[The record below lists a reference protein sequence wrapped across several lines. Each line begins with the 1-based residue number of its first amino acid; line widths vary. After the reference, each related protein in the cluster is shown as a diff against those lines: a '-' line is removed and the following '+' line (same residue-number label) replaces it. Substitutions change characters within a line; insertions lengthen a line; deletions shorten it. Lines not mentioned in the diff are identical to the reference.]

1 MSDEQTITAST
12 DETAPLSTTT
22 DGPAPPTVARP
33 RLNLS
38 SASSRKGGKSM
49 FGLVLGTLNKAKIE
63 EKQRDASEAVKKRQM
78 IEKRLQAK
86 LRNETEEVRKA
97 EESKKDK
104 TLATRK
110 EEELGVRLSVYKLR
124 RVRFPLLSNF
134 LLTSDVIS
142 DDSTMDTE
150 AKTQDEPQSE
160 AQITAKI
167 LSKASAQRSQPPPL
181 YYLPKILLPAQE
193 AFLRKRKE
201 EVTSAAATEWSLF
214 AAERDAGVKEIQLLR
229 QKVLA
234 AQSKSEIDAG
244 GDADAEMNVDGDGSG
259 EGRNAGNGVEETKGA
274 DGAMDI
280 DTKPTQPENEGDDA
294 VEY

>member
-1 MSDEQTITAST
+1 MSDEQAITAAVDEVAPSPTAT
-12 DETAPLSTTT
+12 D
-22 DGPAPPTVARP
+22 APPTVTRP

-38 SASSRKGGKSM
+38 SASSRRGGKSM
-49 FGLVLGTLNKAKIE
+49 FGLVLGTLNKAKSE
-63 EKQRDASEAVKKRQM
+63 EKQRDASEAAKKRQM

-110 EEELGVRLSVYKLR
+110 EEELGVKLSVYKLR
-124 RVRFPLLSNF
+124 RTRLPLLSNF

-142 DDSTMDTE
+142 DESTMETE
-150 AKTQDEPQSE
+150 AEAQEELQSE
-160 AQITAKI
+160 AQITHKI

-181 YYLPKILLPAQE
+181 YYLPKLLLPAQE

-214 AAERDAGVKEIQLLR
+214 SAERDAGIKEIRALR
-229 QKVLA
+229 EKVLA
-234 AQSKSEIDAG
+234 YQSKSENDVG
-244 GDADAEMNVDGDGSG
+244 EGDDADMNVDEGKSAGKNGDGG
-259 EGRNAGNGVEETKGA
+259 E
-274 DGAMDI
+274 DGAMDV
-280 DTKPTQPENEGDDA
+280 DAKPTQPENEGDDA